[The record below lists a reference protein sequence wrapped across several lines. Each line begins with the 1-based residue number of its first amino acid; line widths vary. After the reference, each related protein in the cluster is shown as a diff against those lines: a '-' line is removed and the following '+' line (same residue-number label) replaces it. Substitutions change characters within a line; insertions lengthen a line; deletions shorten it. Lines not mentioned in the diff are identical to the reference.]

1 MRKFATLLLAAV
13 IALLTM
19 GAANGCDPQAHQPGG
34 KGGGGT
40 INAQDGKH
48 YISEIGTWQYG
59 FTMAPSPKFPQCK
72 WEVWGL
78 QRDGWKQLYKGHG
91 IGKVK
96 LPPAGVYGSAYLTS
110 KSCGD
115 WDPWNK

>member
-1 MRKFATLLLAAV
+1 MRSRILFALLLLGLLAV
-13 IALLTM
+13 L
-19 GAANGCDPQAHQPGG
+19 GGCKAVPPTGG

-40 INAQDGKH
+40 VNAQDGKH
-48 YISEIGTWQYG
+48 NISELGKWKYG
-59 FTMAPSPKFPQCK
+59 NVMAPSPKFPQCK

-96 LPPAGVYGSAYLTS
+96 LPPAGVYGAAYLTS
-110 KSCGD
+110 TSCGD
-115 WDPWNK
+115 WDPWTK